1 MPHLPGSGFLL
12 KRLLIFFRSLSGLPL
27 WPGIAEHPPVVGTEP
42 AAGSPL
48 AAPPAEKLTGRRRSQ
63 PACGGDDVA
72 RLQSRGPFA
81 GQAGGDPRGGGWE
94 ERVAPCRGGSYTVT
108 NWPREL
114 RRSWCRGAI
123 LPCR

>member
-72 RLQSRGPFA
+72 RLRDRQVGTHVAGDGKRG
-81 GQAGGDPRGGGWE
+81 
-94 ERVAPCRGGSYTVT
+94 
-108 NWPREL
+108 WPPAEV
-114 RRSWCRGAI
+114 GAT
-123 LPCR
+123 L